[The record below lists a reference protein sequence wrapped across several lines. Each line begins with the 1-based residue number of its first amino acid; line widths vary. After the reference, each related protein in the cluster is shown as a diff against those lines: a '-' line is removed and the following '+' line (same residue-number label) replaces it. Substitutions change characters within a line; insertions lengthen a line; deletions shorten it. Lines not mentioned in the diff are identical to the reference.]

1 MDMIMRGSTSAIQGF
16 QLGEGWAGPNDASY
30 TPGSGPGGK
39 KWDSSQVGVP
49 TPPPDG
55 PPRNEGDDPS
65 KRVQGAP
72 SLTGQA
78 IAGMAPIPS
87 APGTAMPPPGF
98 VNPFG
103 SYSDRDKLVNP
114 IVNPFRRNIGG

>member
-1 MDMIMRGSTSAIQGF
+1 MRGSTNYIQGF
-16 QLGEGWAGPNDASY
+16 QLGEGWAGPSDESY
-30 TPGSGPGGK
+30 KPGSGPGGK
-39 KWDSSQVGVP
+39 TWDASQVGSP
-49 TPPPDG
+49 TPPSDG
-55 PPRNEGDDPS
+55 APRNEGDDP
-65 KRVQGAP
+65 RMGRMGAGAAP
-72 SLTGQA
+72 PGLTGQA

-114 IVNPFRRNIGG
+114 IVNPFRGNMRG